1 MLLRL
6 SILLIASVSFP
17 AFCVDF
23 PYRADYSDVK
33 TIELADLKQ
42 NKEMLNIVDVR
53 STLEYDVLHI
63 DGAKHITVSNKG
75 FETRIKEL
83 SVDNKTIAFYCNG
96 ITCTKSYEAAQR
108 AMKAGVNNVVAYDA
122 GVFIWAS
129 AYPSDS
135 VLLGKPMQSSSQL
148 ISDEN
153 FKTHILPAKEFEG
166 MLNDPNVVII
176 DARDPNQR
184 ETLLFQKQPVR
195 NVPAERFEKF
205 LQQIDSSKKI
215 MVFDAV
221 GKQVQWL
228 QYILDG
234 QNYTDYYFLEG
245 GVEGYMKGQ

>member
-6 SILLIASVSFP
+6 SILLLASVSFS
-17 AFCVDF
+17 AFSIDF
-23 PYRADYSDVK
+23 PYRADYADVK

-42 NKEMLNIVDVR
+42 TKDTLNIVDVR

-63 DGAKHITVSNKG
+63 DGAKHITIANKG
-75 FETRIKEL
+75 FETKIKEL
-83 SVDNKTIAFYCNG
+83 SADGKTIAFYCNG
-96 ITCTKSYEAAQR
+96 ITCKKSYKAAQR

-122 GVFIWAS
+122 GIFLWAS
-129 AYPSDS
+129 DYPSDS

-148 ISDEN
+148 ISDED
-153 FKTHILPAKEFEG
+153 FKAHILSAKEFEG

-184 ETLLFQKQPVR
+184 KTQLFKGLPVR
-195 NVPAERFEKF
+195 NVPVERFETF
-205 LQQIDSSKKI
+205 LQQTDSSTKI

-234 QNYTDYYFLEG
+234 QNYTDYHFLKG
-245 GVEGYMKGQ
+245 GVEGYMKSQ